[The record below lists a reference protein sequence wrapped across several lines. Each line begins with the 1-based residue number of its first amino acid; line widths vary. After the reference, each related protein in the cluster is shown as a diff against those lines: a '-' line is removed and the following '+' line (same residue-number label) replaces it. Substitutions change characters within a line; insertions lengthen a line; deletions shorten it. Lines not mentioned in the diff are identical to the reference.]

1 MELPADEKYD
11 KKMMRVPKAFEMG
24 ALPLLHGKVDHD
36 AKDDGHD
43 PTSSARPGGK
53 VGLEEG
59 NKPLATC
66 LCTRICDGEFGK
78 VDHVRDNVNDGADNN
93 RPGSGLVEGNILVK
107 GDDLVERCATEEG
120 DELASDGEEDE
131 DDIDVQNKGSGT
143 GDGKS
148 DAECG
153 TGLGK
158 VILQS
163 IVEHS
168 KDGDEEV
175 EEDPDGKKKGAFHLR

>member
-1 MELPADEKYD
+1 VEATHPKDTDCVPRTIRGTIWLDHAEHAMELPADEKYD

-59 NKPLATC
+59 DKPLATC
-66 LCTRICDGEFGK
+66 LCTRICEREFGK
-78 VDHVRDNVNDGADNN
+78 VDHVRENVNDSADNN
-93 RPGSGLVEGNILVK
+93 RPGSGLVEGNALVK
-107 GDDLVERCATEEG
+107 GDDLVEWCATEEG
-120 DELASDGEEDE
+120 DKIAADGEEDE

-143 GDGKS
+143 GDGW
-148 DAECG
+148 EIEFG
-153 TGLGK
+153 W
-158 VILQS
+158 
-163 IVEHS
+163 
-168 KDGDEEV
+168 
-175 EEDPDGKKKGAFHLR
+175 